1 MYTEKDVKKLA
12 ERLDIDRVPL
22 DFHELSVADQL
33 LWLLSEYAIEVATD
47 EDNESGTGFDSIL
60 NHPEYVEVT
69 GRDKYVFYLKYHQHT
84 ATADLSKHADMLDWI
99 DEQTVKGEII

>member
-33 LWLLSEYAIEVATD
+33 LWLLSEHAIEVAM
-47 EDNESGTGFDSIL
+47 EEGNALGFGFTV
-60 NHPEYVEVT
+60 NHPERIEVV
-69 GRDKYVFYLKYHQHT
+69 GRDGVILHLAYGRHT

-99 DEQTVKGEII
+99 DEQTGEGK